1 MDNQQPLKWFM
12 ESNRFTRKLVR
23 WVFIFQQYDFDVKHW
38 ARTINKATN
47 GLSRNP
53 NSNSCISLEHL
64 AWGNKFGNIFWLA
77 CCFIPLHFGNG
88 HQEVSCQI
96 QIDSL
101 SISRIQRWNMMTLD
115 LWIFLGI

>member
-1 MDNQQPLKWFM
+1 VNNHQLLKWFM

-38 ARTINKATN
+38 AKKINKAAN

-53 NSNSCISLEHL
+53 NSNSWISLEHL
-64 AWGNKFGNIFWLA
+64 AWGNKIGNIFWLA

-88 HQEVSCQI
+88 HQEVSCQV

-101 SISRIQRWNMMTLD
+101 SIPRIQRWNVMTLD